1 MHAGPST
8 AAYRSVL
15 TWSPLPAAR
24 GSAAHKSESSPQ
36 RVGETD
42 RAVLAAFP
50 RSAVSPSPPPGP
62 GAPGPQAATVRLHP
76 HAYVLHQSSC
86 FFQAA
91 LQNWRGT
98 FLVCVI
104 PLCYRG
110 RSLCFALQ
118 SQALLDSILNVL
130 RPKDKK
136 EIYEIIKI

>member
-1 MHAGPST
+1 MSPADAQSMQGPPRQRT
-8 AAYRSVL
+8 ALCSHGALSLQREARQPTSL
-15 TWSPLPAAR
+15 NPAHNAWAR
-24 GSAAHKSESSPQ
+24 QTE
-36 RVGETD
+36 
-42 RAVLAAFP
+42 
-50 RSAVSPSPPPGP
+50 PSWQPS
-62 GAPGPQAATVRLHP
+62 PGPQAATVRLHP

-118 SQALLDSILNVL
+118 SQALMDSILYVL